1 MVLFMV
7 NPQRPKM
14 YEKFVHDTP
23 EWFKGAGL
31 GIFAHWGSYS
41 VPAWAQPIGAL
52 GTFDDPLYWNTHNP
66 YAEWYWNTMSIEG
79 SPAAE
84 HQREVYGDMPYE
96 DFIDMWKAEA
106 FDPDDMADLFA
117 RAGARY
123 FVPTTK
129 HHEGITLWKAP
140 DNEGWNTVDRGPH
153 RDLVGAFADAMR
165 AKGLKFGVYYSSGL
179 DWHKEPN
186 MPILGDAADY
196 VPQSESYARY
206 MYSHVMDLIDKYR
219 PSILWGDIDVPKI
232 SEEDNDFSVARL
244 FEHYYD
250 VVPDGVVND
259 RWGLT
264 HWDFRTVEYEQ
275 GKELMGK
282 GMWEMTRGIGY
293 SFGYNQMEDADSYM
307 TGAEAVKLLVDA
319 VSLGGN
325 LLLDIGPDAAG
336 RIPELQRKCLEGM
349 ADWMATNSPSVHDVD
364 PVAGARPSGEG
375 ADGSD
380 DSQPWIRWTGDDRSV
395 YALIDA
401 SGRMTLPIDPSVVD
415 AGSAATLGGA
425 PVAVDVDGDAL
436 VAEVPASDV
445 AGPQVVRFA
454 RR

>member
-1 MVLFMV
+1 MVLFMA

-14 YEKFVHDTP
+14 YEKFVHDAP

-41 VPAWAQPIGAL
+41 VPAWAEPIGAL
-52 GTFDDPLYWNTHNP
+52 GTFDDPVYWNTHCP
-66 YAEWYWNTMSIEG
+66 YAEWYWNTMSIKG

-84 HQREVYGDMPYE
+84 HQKEVYGDMPYE

-106 FDPDDMADLFA
+106 FDPADMADLFA

-140 DNEGWNTVDRGPH
+140 DNDGWNTVDRGPH
-153 RDLVGAFADAMR
+153 RDLVKEFADAMR
-165 AKGLKFGVYYSSGL
+165 DKGLKFGVYYSSGL

-186 MPILGDAADY
+186 MPILGDGEY
-196 VPQSESYARY
+196 GPQSEDYARY
-206 MYSHVMDLIDKYR
+206 MYSHVMDLIDKYQ

-307 TGAEAVKLLVDA
+307 TGPEAVKLLADV
-319 VSLGGN
+319 VSMGGN

-336 RIPELQRKCLEGM
+336 RIPELQRQCLEGM
-349 ADWMATNSPSVHDVD
+349 ADWMDVNSPSIHDVE
-364 PVAGARPSGEG
+364 PVPEASPSGEG
-375 ADGSD
+375 DGE
-380 DSQPWIRWTGDDRSV
+380 PWVRWTGDGKSV
-395 YALIDA
+395 YA
-401 SGRMTLPIDPSVVD
+401 VVD
-415 AGSAATLGGA
+415 AAGRVPLRIAADAVDADSAVTLGGSA
-425 PVAVDVDGDAL
+425 VAVDADGDVLTAD
-436 VAEVPASDV
+436 VPASEV
-445 AGPQVVRFA
+445 AGPQVVHFV